1 MKKIIFNP
9 FQNYSEKQL
18 ITFGILAGIIG
29 CFLALAFNGRFDGVL
44 DLHFIEKTSIFTT
57 VIDLT
62 INIFILSA
70 LLFLV
75 GKIVN
80 KKTRFIDIIATS
92 LIAKI
97 PFYFLLFFNVNN
109 KMYLVTEKLIDMVS
123 KNKQINI
130 ENSEMVLLVFSGIA
144 TFTCLI
150 WSVILLFN
158 GFKTATNSKEA
169 KHILLFALAIILAE
183 VISKIIILKLN
194 Y

>member
-18 ITFGILAGIIG
+18 ITFGILAGIVG
-29 CFLALAFNGRFDGVL
+29 SLLALAFNGRFDGVL
-44 DLHFIEKTSIFTT
+44 DLHFIEKTSISTT
-57 VIDLT
+57 AIDLM
-62 INIFILSA
+62 INIFILST

-80 KKTRFIDIIATS
+80 KKTRLIDIIATS

-109 KMYLVTEKLIDMVS
+109 KMYLATENLMEMVT
-123 KNKQINI
+123 KNKPIAI
-130 ENSEMVLLVFSGIA
+130 ETFDMIILVVSGIA
-144 TFTCLI
+144 TFACLI
-150 WSVILLFN
+150 WSIILLFN
-158 GFKTATNSKEA
+158 GFKTATNSKKT
-169 KHILLFALAIILAE
+169 KHILFFALAIILAE